1 MRAVVI
7 LVIIVAIGFVTYLAI
22 KTSPEETVRIDDPEV
37 RIASRHEAA
46 ARDLAHALD
55 DAVKNAQ
62 QAEQVAARLDEAIAE
77 SRAASRELLSLRR
90 DNEAVPTSY
99 EAIAA
104 TTNDAERATRM
115 MRIYASRLNSSL
127 SEAEPLSD
135 QAVEM
140 AEAIEKV
147 EESQAEAEEAIAA
160 AKAVK
165 EEVATAT
172 RQQAAYVAPNTP
184 RRNAVRPSDDE
195 ADVHIRVQETAPRK
209 RDGVDRIVIGE
220 PGR

>member
-22 KTSPEETVRIDDPEV
+22 KTSPEETVRVDDPEV

-115 MRIYASRLNSSL
+115 MRIYASRLNSRL

-184 RRNAVRPSDDE
+184 RQNAVRPRDE
-195 ADVHIRVQETAPRK
+195 DADVHIRVQETDPGK